1 MTFLFRGSSPM
12 RTVTALAALALLAG
26 LSLPVAAQFRQPK
39 ALNQDSSEP
48 LYTLD
53 SGRLGVVESSWGR
66 KMLFGGVGEQ
76 GFNPTRAG
84 LLEQGLSVT
93 PSLLRDL
100 PPAPQLG
107 PATDQAGLPQTGAY
121 LGYRVDKLLLSSS
134 VRQSFGTPGV
144 GGARLD
150 LGASY
155 GFNLTPR
162 HLITLSGGLTLGQP
176 TAVAP
181 YAAALGSDAL
191 ARWGYR
197 VGEPGAGFRLSW
209 QYSWDRNLY
218 LSTTLGYD
226 RAYGDTAEN
235 LQGTAASF
243 GTLFGYRW

>member
-26 LSLPVAAQFRQPK
+26 LSLPVAARFRQPK

-107 PATDQAGLPQTGAY
+107 P
-121 LGYRVDKLLLSSS
+121 
-134 VRQSFGTPGV
+134 
-144 GGARLD
+144 
-150 LGASY
+150 
-155 GFNLTPR
+155 
-162 HLITLSGGLTLGQP
+162 
-176 TAVAP
+176 
-181 YAAALGSDAL
+181 
-191 ARWGYR
+191 
-197 VGEPGAGFRLSW
+197 
-209 QYSWDRNLY
+209 
-218 LSTTLGYD
+218 
-226 RAYGDTAEN
+226 
-235 LQGTAASF
+235 
-243 GTLFGYRW
+243 